1 MLSTIVRSSEF
12 WASRGAKVRRPAE
25 NLLATVRIFGYR
37 PGVLTKTLPTLHWMS
52 SSIGQVPLDW
62 SPPNGY
68 PDVASAWRSS
78 GTLLNLW
85 EYHRG
90 FAQSWWDGFDPL
102 DLTTLYTKPA
112 TSGAAITQLSVR
124 LVGTPLP
131 AAHQQALQT
140 FLGEPASTPLAQST
154 LRWYLGHLV
163 PLILDSPEFA
173 LR

>member
-1 MLSTIVRSSEF
+1 M
-12 WASRGAKVRRPAE
+12 
-25 NLLATVRIFGYR
+25 RIFGYGT
-37 PGVLTKTLPTLHWMS
+37 GVLTKTLPTLHWMS

-68 PDVASAWRSS
+68 PDVAAAWRSS

-90 FAQSWWDGFDPL
+90 FAQSWWDGFDPI
-102 DLTTLYTKPA
+102 DLTTMYGSQAPA
-112 TSGAAITQLSVR
+112 TSGAAITALCIR
-124 LVGTPLP
+124 LTGSRLP

-140 FLGEPASTPLAQST
+140 FLGEPASTPLAKSA
-154 LRWYLGHLV
+154 LRWYLAHLV
-163 PLILDSPEFA
+163 PLILDAPEFA